1 MPLHSGTQSIIT
13 WTKRK
18 IYGINLYISASIH
31 GEIIGFNLQIF
42 GEFLGH
48 KRSLAGPGPKYKIL
62 YFEKSI

>member
-1 MPLHSGTQSIIT
+1 M
-13 WTKRK
+13 
-18 IYGINLYISASIH
+18 YISVIIH